1 MRYVFRLSNDVNMFV
16 LVLLMCMIV
25 MFKQIYRK
33 KIEKLKMQKT
43 ILALFALLSVAA
55 AQDKWENA
63 VGITCNPTQV
73 AAGQPVNV
81 NVWWTLDHKRP
92 VDIHLNVL
100 NKESKLYYSG
110 KIVQV
115 EEQRGEAT
123 LTIDQ
128 LAWEAQDPFMW
139 KVYLTPRDEPFPN
152 FVEGIGFEKH
162 AETGFEAPLGYE
174 VLGQCE
180 NIGVKEVTPN
190 VRGGGISGATYVE
203 IIEKPA
209 TFYDGG
215 DIELKIDV
223 FAKDFKGDITAT
235 LMKQGEN
242 EVIASATKTNVPQ
255 GRSTQSIKIKT
266 PAGKENYVVNYRNDV
281 TNVEYPVYIVVY
293 FTKTGGDWDDKISS
307 DRTYTVVLQ

>member
-1 MRYVFRLSNDVNMFV
+1 
-16 LVLLMCMIV
+16 
-25 MFKQIYRK
+25 
-33 KIEKLKMQKT
+33 MQKI
-43 ILALFALLSVAA
+43 ILALFTVFAVAA
-55 AQDKWENA
+55 AQNKWENA
-63 VGITCNPTQV
+63 VGINCNPTQV

-100 NKESKLYYSG
+100 NKYSKLYYSG
-110 KIVQV
+110 KILQV
-115 EEQRGEAT
+115 NEQRGEAT

-152 FVEGIGFEKH
+152 FVEGIGFEAH

-174 VLGQCE
+174 VLNQCP
-180 NIGVKEVTPN
+180 NIGVKEQTPN
-190 VRGGGISGATYVE
+190 VRGGAPSDATYVE
-203 IIEKPA
+203 IVKKPA
-209 TFYDGG
+209 MFWDGG
-215 DIELKIDV
+215 DIELEVEV
-223 FAKDFKGDITAT
+223 FAKDFAGDITAT

-242 EVIASATKTNVPQ
+242 EVIASATKTNIPK
-255 GRSTQSIKIKT
+255 GKSTQKITINT
-266 PAGKENYVVNYRNDV
+266 PPGKENYVVNYRNDV

-293 FTKTGGDWDDKISS
+293 FTKKGGAWDDKLSS